1 MLSKQARLAIIL
13 ILLNCAQLFGT
24 DWQDSDYFMLWDLRN
39 YKADVHESS
48 LMALTDLK
56 FCRFP
61 SESYVLN
68 NYPEISK
75 QSIASI
81 DVPKILAQAEKL
93 AIFCLADHEHSA
105 DIVCGVEIAHLTRI
119 NCAYVFKNLPDV
131 QHLRVYLVPK
141 AAVGEYITMEDIDS
155 IADNFTTDWSSLAQD
170 LNSDAE
176 VPQAAKKY
184 ALMIWLAKIK
194 NYFMQKAVNLLLYF
208 VE

>member
-1 MLSKQARLAIIL
+1 LSKQARLAVAV
-13 ILLNCAQLFGT
+13 ILLIYAQLFST
-24 DWQDSDYFMLWDLRN
+24 DWQDSEYFILWDFCN
-39 YKADVHESS
+39 TKQNEQAAS

-61 SESYVLN
+61 SESYVFN

-81 DVPKILAQAEKL
+81 DVSKILAQAEKL
-93 AIFCLADHEHSA
+93 SIFCIADHEHSTEV
-105 DIVCGVEIAHLTRI
+105 VCGVEIAHLTRI

-141 AAVGEYITMEDIDS
+141 TVVGEYITMEDIDS
-155 IADNFTTDWSSLAQD
+155 MADSFTTDWSSLAQD

-176 VPQAAKKY
+176 APKAAEKY
-184 ALMIWLAKIK
+184 VIMIWLAKIK